1 MKQRA
6 LLLIALLIAAPA
18 AAQDPS
24 PQSDLVDRVVAVV
37 GDSVILQSEVEEQ
50 IERRRAFGEPV
61 PTDPEALEALKR
73 QELEGLINQ
82 MLLLQAAQRDSVVL
96 SPADV
101 QVRVEAA
108 VSEQESRF
116 GGEAGFERAL
126 QQEGMTLE
134 QYRQMVAR
142 SVRQA
147 GVRQQYMAVLQRD
160 RQPPPV
166 TDAEIRDFFRQ
177 RQGELGRRPATIE
190 FEQVVV
196 SPEPSDSAM
205 TAARAE
211 AERVRQQLID
221 GAEFEV
227 LARRHSDD
235 PGTREQGGDLGWFR
249 RGRMVP
255 AFERVAFALRPGAIS
270 PIVESPFGL
279 HIIRVD
285 KVRGPERQA
294 RHILI
299 KPEVSAA
306 DEARTQERAAE
317 VAAALRSGA
326 SMDSLVEAVH
336 DPAEQSRVGP
346 ALQDSL
352 PAPYGVQLRG
362 AEAGEIVG
370 PFSIPAASE
379 TYAVV
384 RVAEVVEAGEYS
396 LEDRAIRDQ
405 IRQFLQREKLLA
417 EVLEELRRQT
427 YVDVRY

>member
-1 MKQRA
+1 MKRRA
-6 LLLIALLIAAPA
+6 LLLIALLVAAPA
-18 AAQDPS
+18 AAQEQG
-24 PQSDLVDRVVAVV
+24 PQPDLVDRVVAVV

-61 PTDPEALEALKR
+61 PTDAQALEALKR
-73 QELEGLINQ
+73 QELQGLINQ
-82 MLLLQAAQRDSVVL
+82 MLMLQAAERDSVAL

-108 VSEQESRF
+108 VAEQESRF
-116 GGEAGFERAL
+116 GGRAGFERAL

-142 SVRQA
+142 GVRQA

-166 TDAEIRDFFRQ
+166 TDAEIAEFFRQ

-205 TAARAE
+205 EAARAE
-211 AERVRQQLID
+211 AQRVRQQLME
-221 GAEFEV
+221 GADFEV

-235 PGTREQGGDLGWFR
+235 PASREQGGDLGWFR

-255 AFERVAFALRPGAIS
+255 EFERVAFGLRAGTIS

-285 KVRGPERQA
+285 KIRGPERQA

-299 KPEVSAA
+299 RPEVTAA
-306 DEARTQERAAE
+306 DEAQTQERAAA

-326 SMDSLVEAVH
+326 SLDSLIEAVH

-352 PAPYGVQLRG
+352 PAPYNAQLRG
-362 AEAGEIVG
+362 ATAGDIVG
-370 PFSIPAASE
+370 PFRIPASAE

-384 RVAEVVEAGEYS
+384 RVADVTEAGEYS

-405 IRQFLQREKLLA
+405 IRQFLQREKMLE

-427 YVDVRY
+427 YIDVRY